1 FAKRNEIYYENC
13 VFQSKW
19 ETDYLFTEFKGAP
32 MCLCLETKSKYEKYT
47 GDARTALIS
56 DLKGKLHRQQNLFA
70 KCMTVQESSVK
81 ASYAVSLV
89 LAKAKKSLSEGEIVK
104 QCAIEHLYFSL
115 VLDESTDVSD
125 VSQLLIFFEVP
136 LKGNFDIQEELLN
149 IASLH
154 GTTKGEDIFKA
165 DENTVHE
172 YGCFAKLSAVVTDGA
187 PAMQGKKI
195 RIRWTSSEDSAYGD
209 LLMHTDIRWM
219 SHGKCL
225 ERFIALRNEIP
236 LFLED
241 NVKSDMSD
249 YCCKLRDPEFLCDM
263 AFLTDMTTHL
273 NNLNTQLQGRAQTVS
288 DLYAHMNAFQHK
300 RNLFHNGF
308 SSVLVNLTDF
318 PACEEM
324 RKDAPDFSPTP
335 SFRQGIMRG
344 GLNFGNDYPSPV
356 FTSSEMLCSTY
367 ICESSFSTMKHIKS
381 KERNRLT
388 DDTISATASCRLKTY

>member
-1 FAKRNEIYYENC
+1 MQLKLSQWLNQKLKNTIDNC
-13 VFQSKW
+13 K
-19 ETDYLFTEFKGAP
+19 
-32 MCLCLETKSKYEKYT
+32 
-47 GDARTALIS
+47 
-56 DLKGKLHRQQNLFA
+56 
-70 KCMTVQESSVK
+70 
-81 ASYAVSLV
+81 
-89 LAKAKKSLSEGEIVK
+89 
-104 QCAIEHLYFSL
+104 YFSL
-115 VLDESTDVSD
+115 ALDESTDV
-125 VSQLLIFFEVP
+125 IP

-172 YGCFAKLSAVVTDGA
+172 YGGFAKLSAVVTDGA
-187 PAMQGKKI
+187 PAMQGTKSGFTGLLQKSGI
-195 RIRWTSSEDSAYGD
+195 NCPVLHCIIHQVISSAYGD

-225 ERFIALRNEIP
+225 ERFFALRNEIP

-288 DLYAHMNAFQHK
+288 NLYAHMNAFQHK
-300 RNLFHNGF
+300 LNLFHNGF
-308 SSVLVNLTDF
+308 SSVLDF
-318 PACEEM
+318 HDMQPCIDLVEVPLSTAVSEQPGEM
-324 RKDAPDFSPTP
+324 QLELWELQSDPFFQARRNERGLEFWKLLPD
-335 SFRQGIMRG
+335 
-344 GLNFGNDYPSPV
+344 
-356 FTSSEMLCSTY
+356 TY

-388 DDTISATASCRLKTY
+388 DDTLFQLLQVVSTNFEIDIESIVHQQDRPQVSH

>member
-1 FAKRNEIYYENC
+1 RISEIQCQIQEKLKNTIDNC
-13 VFQSKW
+13 K
-19 ETDYLFTEFKGAP
+19 
-32 MCLCLETKSKYEKYT
+32 
-47 GDARTALIS
+47 
-56 DLKGKLHRQQNLFA
+56 
-70 KCMTVQESSVK
+70 
-81 ASYAVSLV
+81 
-89 LAKAKKSLSEGEIVK
+89 
-104 QCAIEHLYFSL
+104 YFSL
-115 VLDESTDVSD
+115 ALDESTDVSD

-172 YGCFAKLSAVVTDGA
+172 YGGFAKLSAVVTDGA
-187 PAMQGKKI
+187 PAMQGTKSGFTGLLQKSGI
-195 RIRWTSSEDSAYGD
+195 NCPVLHCIIHQVISSAYGD

-225 ERFIALRNEIP
+225 ERFFALRNEIP

-288 DLYAHMNAFQHK
+288 NLYAHMNAFQHK
-300 RNLFHNGF
+300 LNLFHNGF
-308 SSVLVNLTDF
+308 SSVLSKIFFAKYRKVIESFQEQFKIRFQDF
-318 PACEEM
+318 HDMQPCIDLVEVPLSTAVSEQPGEM
-324 RKDAPDFSPTP
+324 QLELWELQSDPFFQARRNERGLEFWKLLPD
-335 SFRQGIMRG
+335 
-344 GLNFGNDYPSPV
+344 
-356 FTSSEMLCSTY
+356 TY

-388 DDTISATASCRLKTY
+388 DDTLFQLLQVVSTNFEIDIESIVHQQDRPQVSH